1 MTETM
6 NAKKKKVV
14 LLGDSIRLIGYGP
27 KLPALLGGEC
37 EVWQPADNG
46 RYSAF
51 TLHSIMH
58 YWQNDIRDA
67 DVIHWNNGLWDVQS
81 GTDGQ
86 PLALLDEYLRTMCR
100 IADILLRNTKTLI
113 FATTTPVTAVHP
125 DIATADIERYNA
137 ALVPLLEEKGVV
149 IDDLFAVVAAD
160 IDRFVR
166 KDDNIHLTEDGNT
179 VCAETAAAVIRRY
192 L

>member
-1 MTETM
+1 M
-6 NAKKKKVV
+6 NEKKKVV

-27 KLPALLGGEC
+27 KVPALLGDAC
-37 EVWQPADNG
+37 EVWQPGENG

-51 TLHSIMH
+51 TLHGVMH
-58 YWQNDIRDA
+58 YWQNEIRDA
-67 DVIHWNNGLWDVQS
+67 DVIHWNNGLWDIQI
-81 GTDGQ
+81 GTDGK
-86 PLALLDEYLRTMCR
+86 PLALLDDYLHTMCR
-100 IADILLRNTKTLI
+100 IADILLGQTKTLI

-125 DIATADIERYNA
+125 DIFNPDIDRYNA

-149 IDDLFAVVAAD
+149 IDDLHALMAAD

-179 VCAETAAAVIRRY
+179 VCAEAVAAVIRRY

>member
-1 MTETM
+1 M
-6 NAKKKKVV
+6 KDKKKVV

-27 KLPALLGGEC
+27 KLPALLGDAAEI
-37 EVWQPADNG
+37 WQPADNG
-46 RYSAF
+46 RFSVY
-51 TLHSIMH
+51 TLRAVMFD
-58 YWQNDIRDA
+58 WRENIRNA
-67 DVIHWNNGLWDVQS
+67 DVIHWNNGLWDVQH

-86 PLALLDEYLRTMCR
+86 LLTPLDGYLCTMSR

-125 DIATADIERYNA
+125 DISNADIDRYNA
-137 ALVPLLEEKGVV
+137 ALVPILKDKGVV
-149 IDDLFAVVAAD
+149 IDDLHALVAAD

-166 KDDNIHLTEDGNT
+166 GDDNIHLTEDGNA
-179 VCAETAAAVIRRY
+179 VCAEAAADLIRRV

>member
-1 MTETM
+1 MSE
-6 NAKKKKVV
+6 KKKVV

-27 KLPALLGGEC
+27 KISALLGETC

-46 RYSAF
+46 RYSAY
-51 TLHSIMH
+51 TLHAIMH

-67 DVIHWNNGLWDVQS
+67 DVIHWNNGLWDIQI

-86 PLALLDEYLRTMCR
+86 QLALLDDYLRTMSR

-125 DIATADIERYNA
+125 DIRNADIDRYNA
-137 ALVPLLEEKGVV
+137 ALVPILSGKGVV
-149 IDDLFAVVAAD
+149 IDDLHALVAAD

-179 VCAETAAAVIRRY
+179 VCAEAVADMIRRF